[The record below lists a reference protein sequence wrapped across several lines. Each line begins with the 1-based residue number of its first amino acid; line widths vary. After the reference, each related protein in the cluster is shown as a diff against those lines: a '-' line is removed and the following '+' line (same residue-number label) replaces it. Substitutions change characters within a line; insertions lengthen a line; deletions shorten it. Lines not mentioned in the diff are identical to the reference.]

1 MSQVI
6 IDNPVINSPFEEPRR
21 HFRFT
26 DDGITDEIVPGRR
39 RSTYFVPI
47 AKPKLKGV
55 QKQAA
60 LDLNLQHRAEENKL
74 INDLRERVAH
84 WRQAGRPYT
93 TAMTRRLLDYWTRPD
108 RERRLFFCQIEA
120 VETIIYLTE
129 IAPRHDANHGTFIL
143 ERLRQANAQATPDGH
158 VVLPRHAAKM
168 ATGSGKTVVMGM
180 LLAWQALNK
189 LANRQDQRFADAF
202 LIVSPGI
209 TIRDRLRVLLPS
221 DPNNYYQQLDLLP
234 PSLREELGKA
244 KVAIL
249 NYHAFLR
256 RERDSAAS
264 LTKKLLRVEGEASP
278 FQETEGQMV
287 ARACADLGN
296 KKNIVVLNDEAHHCY
311 HRRPV
316 DVDEKLSGDDL
327 QEAKQREE
335 EAKIWIGGLGAVHRK
350 LGVRAVYDL
359 SATPFFLRGSGYPEG
374 TLFPWVTS
382 DFSLTDAIE
391 SGIVKVPRVPVAD
404 NTDQAE
410 NPTYRNLWAHVGK
423 DMPKGRGSKED
434 ERREPVLP
442 KELQGALHSLYSH
455 YEKAYQ
461 QWQAQVREYPAL
473 MPPVFIVVCNNTRS
487 SKLVFDYLAGWEKP
501 LPAPD
506 PATGQSTVLVPG
518 ALPIFSNVEAGRWS
532 SRPNTLLI
540 DSRQLESGEALSDDF
555 KEVAAREIEEFQA
568 EMQERYPGRNV
579 EELTTEDL
587 LREVMNTV
595 GKRGKLGEHIKCVV
609 SVSMLT
615 EGWDANTVTH
625 ILGVRAFSTQLL
637 CEQVVGR
644 ALRRVSYELE
654 AHTII
659 VQGETVTF
667 EAFPVEYAEVY
678 GVPFEFIP
686 TAGVAKPRS
695 RPPTTHVC
703 TVEARK
709 DARITFP
716 RLSGYRYELA
726 GETLQAQFTPACRL
740 TLTTKQMPTVVENAP
755 IVGETSIHR
764 LDDLKQRR
772 LNEVA
777 FLLAKLVLEK
787 YFRQDGAPRTERESE
802 HRFDAEVK
810 PWLFPQVLGIAKR
823 WLAECLD
830 LKDETFPQLL
840 LLVELAH
847 DAADRIY
854 QAIVAADRGASTLK
868 PILQPYNTVGDTS
881 GVSFNT
887 SRATWQTNHKCPISH
902 VVLDSGWEGKM
913 AQALEYLDE
922 VYSYVKNHN
931 LDFRI
936 PYTFEGQEH
945 HYLPDFIVRVDDG
958 RGKDDLLNLIVEVSG
973 PPLPAKAAK
982 TATIQNLW
990 VPAVNNSGQF
1000 GRWAFVEVKDPESA
1014 MQTIREFL
1022 RARAAALPKAA

>member
-1 MSQVI
+1 MNQVVI
-6 IDNPVINSPFEEPRR
+6 ENPVINSPFEEPRR

-26 DDGITDEIVPGRR
+26 DNGITDEIEPGRR
-39 RSTYFVPI
+39 RSTYFIPI
-47 AKPKLKGV
+47 AKPKLKGA
-55 QKQAA
+55 QKQTA
-60 LDLNLQHRAEENKL
+60 LDLNIQHRAEENKL

-84 WRQAGRPYT
+84 WRQAGRPQT
-93 TAMTRRLLDYWTRPD
+93 TPTTRRLLDYWTRPD

-120 VETIIYLTE
+120 LDTIIYLTE

-143 ERLRQANAQATPDGH
+143 ERLKQASAQATPDGH
-158 VVLPRHAAKM
+158 AALFRYAAKM

-180 LLAWQALNK
+180 LIAWQALNK

-221 DPNNYYQQLDLLP
+221 DPNSYYRQLDLLP
-234 PSLREELGKA
+234 PSLWDELGKA
-244 KVAIL
+244 KVALI
-249 NYHAFLR
+249 NYHAFIR
-256 RERDSAAS
+256 RERNSAAS
-264 LTKKLLRVEGEASP
+264 LTKKLLTVSGEASP
-278 FQETEGQMV
+278 FQESAGQMV
-287 ARACADLGN
+287 ARVCADLGN

-316 DVDEKLSGDDL
+316 DGDEKLSGDDL

-335 EAKIWIGGLGAVHRK
+335 EAKIWIGGLGAVQKK
-350 LGVRAVYDL
+350 LGIRAVYDL
-359 SATPFFLRGSGYPEG
+359 SATPFFLRGSGYDEG

-410 NPTYRNLWAHVGK
+410 NPTYRNLWAHIGK
-423 DMPKGRGSKED
+423 DMPKGRGGKED
-434 ERREPVLP
+434 GQREPVLP

-461 QWQAQVREYPAL
+461 QWQAQVQEYPAL
-473 MPPVFIVVCNNTRS
+473 MPPVFIVVCNNTRA

-501 LPAPD
+501 LPASD

-518 ALPIFSNVEAGRWS
+518 QLPIFSNVENGHWS
-532 SRPNTLLI
+532 SRPNALLI

-555 KEVAAREIEEFQA
+555 KEAAAREIEEFQA
-568 EMQERYPGRNV
+568 EMRQRYPGRNV
-579 EELTTEDL
+579 EEVTTEDL

-595 GKRGKLGEHIKCVV
+595 GKRHKLGERIKCVV

-625 ILGVRAFSTQLL
+625 ILGVRAFTTQLL

-654 AHTII
+654 QHTVI
-659 VQGETVTF
+659 VNGQTVTF

-686 TAGVAKPRS
+686 TAGVAQPRPQ
-695 RPPTTHVC
+695 RNTTHVC
-703 TVEARK
+703 TVEARQE
-709 DARITFP
+709 ARIAFP

-726 GETLQAQFTPACRL
+726 GETLIAQFTPACRL
-740 TLTTKQMPTVVENAP
+740 TLTTKQIPTVVENAP
-755 IVGETSIHR
+755 IVGESSIHR

-772 LNEVA
+772 PNEVA

-787 YFRQDGAPRTERESE
+787 YFRQDGEPKTERETT

-840 LLVELAH
+840 LLIELAH

-854 QAIVAADRGASTLK
+854 QAIVAADGGASTLK

-913 AQALEYLDE
+913 AQALEYLDD

-931 LDFRI
+931 LDFKI

-945 HYLPDFIVRVDDG
+945 HYIPDFIVRVDDG
-958 RGKDDLLNLIVEVSG
+958 HGKEDLLNLIIEVSG

-1000 GRWAFVEVKDPESA
+1000 GRWAFVEVKDPYSA
-1014 MQTIREFL
+1014 MQTVRTYL
-1022 RARAAALPKAA
+1022 TAPVQPAP

>member
-1 MSQVI
+1 MADLI
-6 IDNPVINSPFEEPRR
+6 ENPVINSPFGEPQR
-21 HFRFT
+21 HFRF
-26 DDGITDEIVPGRR
+26 DENGITHEILTGRR
-39 RSTYFVPI
+39 LSTYFIPI
-47 AKPKLKGV
+47 AKPKLKGA
-55 QKQAA
+55 QQQAV
-60 LDLNLQHRAEENKL
+60 LDLSVQHRAEENKL
-74 INDLRERVAH
+74 INDLRARVAH

-93 TAMTRRLLDYWTRPD
+93 TALTRRLLEYWTRPD

-120 VETIIYLTE
+120 VETLIYLTE
-129 IAPRHDANHGTFIL
+129 IAPRHDANQGTFLL
-143 ERLRQANAQATPDGH
+143 ERLKQANAQATPDGQPA
-158 VVLPRHAAKM
+158 LLRSAAKM

-189 LANRQDQRFADAF
+189 LAHRQDQRFSDVF

-221 DPNNYYQQLDLLP
+221 DPNNYYQFLDLLP

-244 KVAIL
+244 KVAII
-249 NYHAFLR
+249 NYHAFMR
-256 RERDSAAS
+256 RERNSAAS
-264 LTKKLLRVEGEASP
+264 LTKKLLTAQGEASP
-278 FQETEGQMV
+278 FLETEGQMV
-287 ARACADLGN
+287 ARVCADLGG
-296 KKNIVVLNDEAHHCY
+296 KKNIIVLNDEAHHCY
-311 HRRPV
+311 HRKPL
-316 DVDEKLSGDDL
+316 DVDEKLTGDDL

-335 EAKIWIGGLGAVHRK
+335 EAKIWIGGLGAVQKK
-350 LGVRAVYDL
+350 LGIRAVYDL

-404 NTDQAE
+404 NTDQSE

-423 DMPKGRGSKED
+423 DMPKGRGGKDDSQ
-434 ERREPVLP
+434 REPVLP

-461 QWQAQVREYPAL
+461 QWREQAKAYPAL

-501 LPAPD
+501 LSALD
-506 PATGQSTVLVPG
+506 PATGQDTVLVPG
-518 ALPIFSNVEAGRWS
+518 ALPIFSNIEDGRWTT
-532 SRPNTLLI
+532 RPNTLLI
-540 DSRQLESGEALSDDF
+540 DSVQLESGDALSEEF
-555 KEVAAREIEEFQA
+555 KAAAAPEIEEFKA
-568 EMQERYPGRNV
+568 ELRQRYPGRDV
-579 EELTTEDL
+579 DQLTPEDL

-595 GKRGKLGEHIKCVV
+595 GKIGKLGENIKCVV

-615 EGWDANTVTH
+615 EGWDCNTTTH
-625 ILGVRAFSTQLL
+625 ILGVRAFTTQLL

-644 ALRRVSYELE
+644 ALRRVSHEVE
-654 AHTII
+654 WHT
-659 VQGETVTF
+659 VLVNGQPVEF

-686 TAGVAKPRS
+686 TAGVAKPSPQRN
-695 RPPTTHVC
+695 TTHVC
-703 TVEARK
+703 TVEART

-716 RLSGYRYELA
+716 RLSGYRYALA
-726 GETLQAQFTPACRL
+726 GDTLQAHFTPACRL

-755 IVGETSIHR
+755 IVGESSIHR

-787 YFRQDGAPRTERESE
+787 YFRQDAAEYVIGGAVQN
-802 HRFDAEVK
+802 EVK
-810 PWLFPQVLGIAKR
+810 AWLLPQVLSIAKQ
-823 WLAECLD
+823 WLAECLE

-840 LLVELAH
+840 LLIELAH

-854 QAIVAADRGASTLK
+854 QAIVAANTGASALK
-868 PILQPYNTVGDTS
+868 PILQPYNTVGDTD

-887 SRATWQTNHKCPISH
+887 SRATWQTNYKCPISH

-922 VYSYVKNHN
+922 VYAYVKNHN

-945 HYLPDFIVRVDDG
+945 HYLPDFIARVDDG
-958 RGKDDLLNLIVEVSG
+958 HGKADLLNLIIEVSG

-990 VPAVNNSGQF
+990 VPAVNNAGQF
-1000 GRWAFVEVKDPESA
+1000 GRWAFVEVKDPEGA
-1014 MQTIREFL
+1014 MQTVRKFL
-1022 RARAAALPKAA
+1022 KKKDGFYE

>member
-1 MSQVI
+1 MADLI
-6 IDNPVINSPFEEPRR
+6 ENPVINSPFVGPER
-21 HFRFT
+21 HFRF
-26 DDGITDEIVPGRR
+26 DENGITHEILTGRR
-39 RSTYFVPI
+39 LSTYFIPI

-60 LDLNLQHRAEENKL
+60 LDLSVQHRAEENKL
-74 INDLRERVAH
+74 INDLRVRVAN

-93 TAMTRRLLDYWTRPD
+93 TALTRRLLEYWTRSD

-120 VETIIYLTE
+120 VETLIYLTE
-129 IAPRHDANHGTFIL
+129 IAPRHDANQGTFLL
-143 ERLRQANAQATPDGH
+143 ERLKQANAQATPDGQPA
-158 VVLPRHAAKM
+158 LLRYAAKM

-189 LANRQDQRFADAF
+189 LANRQDQRFSDAF

-221 DPNNYYQQLDLLP
+221 DPNNYYQFLDLLP

-244 KVAIL
+244 KVAII

-256 RERDSAAS
+256 RERNSAAS
-264 LTKKLLRVEGEASP
+264 LTKKLLTASGEASP
-278 FQETEGQMV
+278 FLETEGQMV
-287 ARACADLGN
+287 ARVCADLGS
-296 KKNIVVLNDEAHHCY
+296 KKNLIVLNDEAHHCY
-311 HRRPV
+311 HCKPL

-335 EAKIWIGGLGAVHRK
+335 EAKIWIGGLGAVQKK
-350 LGVRAVYDL
+350 LGIRAVYDL

-404 NTDQAE
+404 NTDQGE
-410 NPTYRNLWAHVGK
+410 NPTYRNLWASIGK
-423 DMPKGRGSKED
+423 DMPKGRASKSEKPQ
-434 ERREPVLP
+434 EPALP

-461 QWQAQVREYPAL
+461 QWQEQAKAYPAL

-501 LPAPD
+501 LSALD
-506 PATGQSTVLVPG
+506 PATGQETVLVPG
-518 ALPIFSNVEAGRWS
+518 ALPIFSNIEDGRWTT
-532 SRPNTLLI
+532 RPNTLLI
-540 DSRQLESGEALSDDF
+540 DSVQLESGDALSEEF
-555 KEVAAREIEEFQA
+555 KAAAAPEIEEFKA
-568 EMQERYPGRNV
+568 ELRQRYPGRDV
-579 EELTTEDL
+579 DQVTPEDL

-595 GKRGKLGEHIKCVV
+595 GKIGKLGEHIKCVV

-625 ILGVRAFSTQLL
+625 ILGVRAFTTQLL

-644 ALRRVSYELE
+644 ALRRVSHEVE
-654 AHTII
+654 WHTVI
-659 VQGETVTF
+659 VNGQPVEF

-686 TAGVAKPRS
+686 TAGVSKPRPQ
-695 RPPTTHVC
+695 RNTTHVC
-703 TVEARK
+703 TIEARQ

-716 RLSGYRYELA
+716 RLSGYRYALA
-726 GETLQAQFTPACRL
+726 GETLQAEFTPACRL
-740 TLTTKQMPTVVENAP
+740 TLTTRQMPTVVENAP
-755 IVGETSIHR
+755 IVGESSIHR

-772 LNEVA
+772 PNEVA

-787 YFRQDGAPRTERESE
+787 YFRQDAAEYVIGGAVQN
-802 HRFDAEVK
+802 EVK
-810 PWLFPQVLGIAKR
+810 AWLLPQVLGIAKR

-840 LLVELAH
+840 LLIELAH

-854 QAIVAADRGASTLK
+854 QAIVAADSGASTLK
-868 PILQPYNTVGDTS
+868 PILQPYNTVGDTD

-887 SRATWQTNHKCPISH
+887 SRATWQTNYKCPISH

-913 AQALEYLDE
+913 AQALEYLDD
-922 VYSYVKNHN
+922 VCSYVKNHN

-945 HYLPDFIVRVDDG
+945 HYIPDFIARIEDG
-958 RGKDDLLNLIVEVSG
+958 HGKEDLLNLIIEVSG

-1014 MQTIREFL
+1014 MQTVREFL
-1022 RARAAALPKAA
+1022 SGMYG

>member
-1 MSQVI
+1 MADLI
-6 IDNPVINSPFEEPRR
+6 ENPVINSPFEEPQR
-21 HFRFT
+21 HFRFA
-26 DDGITDEIVPGRR
+26 DHGITDEIVPGRR
-39 RSTYFVPI
+39 RSTYFIPI
-47 AKPKLKGV
+47 AKPKLKTG

-60 LDLNLQHRAEENKL
+60 LDLSIQHRAEENKL
-74 INDLRERVAH
+74 INDLRARVAN
-84 WRQAGRPYT
+84 WRQAGRPHT
-93 TAMTRRLLDYWTRPD
+93 TPTTRRLLEYWTRSD

-120 VETIIYLTE
+120 VETLIYLTE
-129 IAPRHDANHGTFIL
+129 IAPKQDANHGTFIL
-143 ERLRQANAQATPDGH
+143 ERFKQAHAGATPEGH
-158 VVLPRHAAKM
+158 APLLRYAAKM

-180 LLAWQALNK
+180 LIAWQALNK
-189 LANRQDQRFADAF
+189 QANRQDQRFADAF

-221 DPNNYYQQLDLLP
+221 DPNNYYRQLDLLP
-234 PSLREELGKA
+234 PSLRDDLGQA
-244 KVAIL
+244 KVAII

-256 RERDSAAS
+256 RERNNAAS
-264 LTKKLLRVEGEASP
+264 LTKKLLRAPGEASP
-278 FQETEGQMV
+278 FQESAGQMV
-287 ARACADLGN
+287 ARVCAELGN
-296 KKNIVVLNDEAHHCY
+296 KKHIVVLNDEAHHCY
-311 HRRPV
+311 HRRPI
-316 DVDEKLSGDDL
+316 DGDEKLSGDEL
-327 QEAKQREE
+327 LEAKQREE
-335 EAKIWIGGLGAVHRK
+335 EAKIWIGGLGAVQKK
-350 LGVRAVYDL
+350 LGIRAVYDL

-391 SGIVKVPRVPVAD
+391 SGIVKVPRVPVAQ
-404 NTDQAE
+404 NNDQSE
-410 NPTYRNLWAHVGK
+410 NPTYRNLWAHIGK
-423 DMPKGRGSKED
+423 DMLKGRGGKED
-434 ERREPVLP
+434 GPVEPVLP

-461 QWQAQVREYPAL
+461 QWQEQVQAYPAL

-487 SKLVFDYLAGWEKP
+487 SKRVFDYIAGWDKP
-501 LPAPD
+501 LADGVIVP
-506 PATGQSTVLVPG
+506 VPG
-518 ALPIFSNVEAGRWS
+518 ALPIFSNVEDGHWS

-540 DSRQLESGEALSDDF
+540 DSLQLESGAALSEEF
-555 KEVAAREIEEFQA
+555 QAIAAREIAEFKDELRA
-568 EMQERYPGRNV
+568 RYPGRDADDV
-579 EELTTEDL
+579 TTEDL

-595 GKRGKLGEHIKCVV
+595 GKRNKLGENIKCVV

-625 ILGVRAFSTQLL
+625 ILGVRAFTTQLL

-644 ALRRVSYELE
+644 ALRRVSYEPE
-654 AHTII
+654 TQTVI
-659 VQGETVTF
+659 VNGQTVTF

-686 TAGVAKPRS
+686 TAGVAKPGPQRN
-695 RPPTTHVC
+695 TTQVC
-703 TVEARK
+703 TVEARQ
-709 DARITFP
+709 DALITFP

-726 GETLQAQFTPACRL
+726 GETLQTQFTPACRL
-740 TLTTKQMPTVVENAP
+740 TLTPRQIPTVVENAP
-755 IVGETSIHR
+755 IVGESSIHR

-787 YFRQDGAPRTERESE
+787 YFRQDGEPKTERKAA

-810 PWLFPQVLGIAKR
+810 PWLFPQVLSIAKR

-830 LKDETFPQLL
+830 IKDETFPQLL
-840 LLVELAH
+840 LLIELAH

-854 QAIVAADRGASTLK
+854 QAIVAADSGASTLK

-881 GVSFNT
+881 GLNFNT
-887 SRATWQTNHKCPISH
+887 SRATYPTNFKSHISH
-902 VVLDSGWEGKM
+902 VVLDSGWEGQM
-913 AQALEYLDE
+913 AQALEYMNE
-922 VYSYVKNHN
+922 VHSYVKNHH

-945 HYLPDFIVRVDDG
+945 HYLPDFIARIDDG
-958 RGKDDLLNLIVEVSG
+958 RGKEDLLNLIIEVSG

-1000 GRWAFVEVKDPESA
+1000 GRWAFVEVNDPYSA
-1014 MQTIREFL
+1014 MQTVREYL
-1022 RARAAALPKAA
+1022 TAPVQPAP

>member
-1 MSQVI
+1 MADL

-21 HFRFT
+21 HFRFAEN
-26 DDGITDEIVPGRR
+26 GITDEIVPGRR

-47 AKPKLKGV
+47 AKPKLKGA
-55 QKQAA
+55 QKQGA
-60 LDLNLQHRAEENKL
+60 LDLNIQHRAEENQL
-74 INDLRERVAH
+74 INDLRERVSR

-93 TAMTRRLLDYWTRPD
+93 TAVTRRLLDHWTRPD

-143 ERLRQANAQATPDGH
+143 ERFKQANAQATPDSH
-158 VVLPRHAAKM
+158 AMLPRHAAKM

-180 LLAWQALNK
+180 LIAWQALNK
-189 LANRQDQRFADAF
+189 LANRQDQRFSDAF
-202 LIVSPGI
+202 LMVSPGI

-221 DPNNYYQQLDLLP
+221 DPNNYYRQLDLLP
-234 PSLREELGKA
+234 PSLRDELGKA
-244 KVAIL
+244 KVAII
-249 NYHAFLR
+249 NYHAFIR
-256 RERDSAAS
+256 RERNSAAS
-264 LTKKLLRVEGEASP
+264 LTKKLLAVSGEASP
-278 FQETEGQMV
+278 FQESAGQMV
-287 ARACADLGN
+287 ARVCAELGN

-316 DVDEKLSGDDL
+316 DGDEKLSGDDL

-335 EAKIWIGGLGAVHRK
+335 EAKIWIGGLGAVQKK

-404 NTDQAE
+404 NADQAE

-423 DMPKGRGSKED
+423 DMPKGRGGKD
-434 ERREPVLP
+434 DGQREPVLP
-442 KELQGALHSLYSH
+442 KELQGALHSLYGH
-455 YEKAYQ
+455 YEKAYR
-461 QWQAQVREYPAL
+461 QWQAQARDYPAL
-473 MPPVFIVVCNNTRS
+473 MPPVFIAVCNNTRS
-487 SKLVFDYLAGWEKP
+487 SKLVFDYVAGWEKP
-501 LPAPD
+501 LAAPD
-506 PATGQSTVLVPG
+506 PITGQSAVLVPG
-518 ALPIFSNVEAGRWS
+518 ALPIFGNVENGRWS
-532 SRPNTLLI
+532 SRPNALLI
-540 DSRQLESGEALSDDF
+540 DSRQLESGEALSDEF
-555 KEVAAREIEEFQA
+555 KAVAAREIEEFKDELRA
-568 EMQERYPGRNV
+568 RYPGRDADEV
-579 EELTTEDL
+579 TAEEL

-595 GKRGKLGEHIKCVV
+595 GKRNKLGENIKCVV

-625 ILGVRAFSTQLL
+625 ILGVRAFTTQLL

-654 AHTII
+654 AHAIV

-686 TAGVAKPRS
+686 TAGVAQPRPQ
-695 RPPTTHVC
+695 RNTTHVA
-703 TVEARK
+703 TVDARQN
-709 DARITFP
+709 ARITFP
-716 RLSGYRYELA
+716 RLSGYRHELA
-726 GETLQAQFTPACRL
+726 GETLRAEFTPTCRL
-740 TLTTKQMPTVVENAP
+740 TLTTRQIPTVVENAP
-755 IVGETSIHR
+755 IVGESSIHR

-772 LNEVA
+772 PNEVA

-787 YFRQDGAPRTERESE
+787 YFRQDATEYVIGGAVQN
-802 HRFDAEVK
+802 EVK
-810 PWLFPQVLGIAKR
+810 AWLLPQVLSIAKR
-823 WLAECLD
+823 WLAECLE

-854 QAIVAADRGASTLK
+854 QAIVAADSGASTLK
-868 PILQPYNTVGDTS
+868 PILQPYNTVGDTD

-945 HYLPDFIVRVDDG
+945 HYLPDFIVRIDDG
-958 RGKDDLLNLIVEVSG
+958 RGKEDLLNLIVEVSG

-990 VPAVNNSGQF
+990 VPAVNNAGQF
-1000 GRWAFVEVKDPESA
+1000 GRWAFVEVKDSDSA
-1014 MQTIREFL
+1014 MQTVREFL
-1022 RARAAALPKAA
+1022 HGQSAAMQRAA

>member
-1 MSQVI
+1 MSQVVI
-6 IDNPVINSPFEEPRR
+6 ENPVINSPFEEPRR

-26 DDGITDEIVPGRR
+26 DDGITDEIVLGRR
-39 RSTYFVPI
+39 LSTYFIPI
-47 AKPKLKGV
+47 AKPKFKTK
-55 QKQAA
+55 QKL
-60 LDLNLQHRAEENKL
+60 LDFDTQHRAEENKL

-84 WRQAGRPYT
+84 WRKAGRPHT
-93 TAMTRRLLDYWTRPD
+93 TAVTRRLLDYWTRPE

-129 IAPRHDANHGTFIL
+129 IAPRHDANFGTSIL
-143 ERLRQANAQATPDGH
+143 ERLKQASAHATPEGH
-158 VVLPRHAAKM
+158 PALLRYAAKM
-168 ATGSGKTVVMGM
+168 ATGSGKTVVMAM
-180 LLAWQALNK
+180 LIAWQALNK
-189 LANRQDQRFADAF
+189 LANRQDQRFSDAF

-221 DPNNYYQQLDLLP
+221 DPNSYYRQLDLLP
-234 PSLREELGKA
+234 PSLRDELGKA
-244 KVAIL
+244 KVAIV
-249 NYHAFLR
+249 NYHAFIR
-256 RERDSAAS
+256 RERNSAAS
-264 LTKKLLRVEGEASP
+264 LTKKLLNPKDAPSP
-278 FQETEGQMV
+278 FQESFGQMV
-287 ARACADLGN
+287 GRVCDDLGN

-316 DVDEKLSGDDL
+316 DGDEKLSGDEL

-335 EAKIWIGGLGAVHRK
+335 EAKIWIGGLGAVQKK
-350 LGVRAVYDL
+350 LGIRAVYDL
-359 SATPFFLRGSGYPEG
+359 SATPFFLRGSGYDEG

-404 NTDQAE
+404 NTDQGE
-410 NPTYRNLWAHVGK
+410 NPTYRNLWVHVGK
-423 DMPKGRGSKED
+423 DMPKGRGGKD
-434 ERREPVLP
+434 DGQREPVLP

-461 QWQAQVREYPAL
+461 QWQAQVKEHTAM

-487 SKLVFDYLAGWEKP
+487 SKLVFDYVAGWEKP
-501 LPAPD
+501 LPASD
-506 PATGQSTVLVPG
+506 PANGQNAVLVPG
-518 ALPIFSNVEAGRWS
+518 ALPIFSNVENRRWS

-540 DSRQLESGEALSDDF
+540 DSLQLESGEALSDEF
-555 KEVAAREIEEFQA
+555 KEVAAREIEEFKDELRA
-568 EMQERYPGRNV
+568 RYPGRDV
-579 EELTTEDL
+579 EDVTTEDL

-595 GKRGKLGEHIKCVV
+595 GKRNKLGENIKCVV

-625 ILGVRAFSTQLL
+625 ILGVRAFTTQLL

-644 ALRRVSYELE
+644 ALRRVSYEPE
-654 AHTII
+654 AHT
-659 VQGETVTF
+659 VTVNGQTATF

-686 TAGVAKPRS
+686 TAGVAKPGPQRK
-695 RPPTTHVC
+695 TTQVC

-709 DARITFP
+709 DALITFP
-716 RLSGYRYELA
+716 RLSGYRYQLA

-740 TLTTKQMPTVVENAP
+740 TLTTRQIPTVVENAP
-755 IVGETSIHR
+755 IVGESCIHR

-787 YFRQDGAPRTERESE
+787 YFRQDATEYVIGGTVQN
-802 HRFDAEVK
+802 EVK
-810 PWLFPQVLGIAKR
+810 AWLLPQVLSIAKR
-823 WLAECLD
+823 WLAECLE

-840 LLVELAH
+840 LLIELAH

-854 QAIVAADRGASTLK
+854 QAIVAADSGASTLK

-881 GVSFNT
+881 GVSFHT

-945 HYLPDFIVRVDDG
+945 HYLPDFIVRIDDG
-958 RGKDDLLNLIVEVSG
+958 RGKEDLLNLIVEVSG

-990 VPAVNNSGQF
+990 VPAVNNAGQF
-1000 GRWAFVEVKDPESA
+1000 GRWAFVEVKDSDSA
-1014 MQTIREFL
+1014 MQTVREFL
-1022 RARAAALPKAA
+1022 QARSAPTRKAA

>member
-1 MSQVI
+1 MADLI
-6 IDNPVINSPFEEPRR
+6 ENPVINSPFGEPQRY
-21 HFRFT
+21 FRF
-26 DDGITDEIVPGRR
+26 DENGITHEILTGRR
-39 RSTYFVPI
+39 LSTYFIPI
-47 AKPKLKGV
+47 AKPKLKGA

-60 LDLNLQHRAEENKL
+60 LDLSVQHRAEENKL
-74 INDLRERVAH
+74 INELRERVSH

-93 TAMTRRLLDYWTRPD
+93 TALTRRLLDYWTRPD

-120 VETIIYLTE
+120 VETLIYLTE
-129 IAPRHDANHGTFIL
+129 IAPRHDANQGTFLL
-143 ERLRQANAQATPDGH
+143 ERLKQANAQATPDGQPA
-158 VVLPRHAAKM
+158 LLRYAAKM

-189 LANRQDQRFADAF
+189 LANRQDQRFSDAF
-202 LIVSPGI
+202 LIVAPGI

-221 DPNNYYQQLDLLP
+221 DPNNYYRFLDLLP

-244 KVAIL
+244 KVAII

-256 RERDSAAS
+256 RERNSAAS
-264 LTKKLLRVEGEASP
+264 LTKKLLTASGEASP
-278 FQETEGQMV
+278 FLETEGQMV
-287 ARACADLGN
+287 ARVCADLGG
-296 KKNIVVLNDEAHHCY
+296 KKNLIMLNDEAHHCY
-311 HRRPV
+311 HCKPL
-316 DVDEKLSGDDL
+316 DVDEKLTGDNL

-335 EAKIWIGGLGAVHRK
+335 EAKIWIGGLGAVQKK
-350 LGVRAVYDL
+350 LGIRAVYDL
-359 SATPFFLRGSGYPEG
+359 SATPFFLRGSGYGEG
-374 TLFPWVTS
+374 KLFPWVTS

-404 NTDQAE
+404 NTGQGE

-423 DMPKGRGSKED
+423 DMPKGRASKSEKPQ
-434 ERREPVLP
+434 EPTLP

-461 QWQAQVREYPAL
+461 QWQEQAKAYPAL

-501 LPAPD
+501 LPAPN
-506 PATGQSTVLVPG
+506 PTTGQEAVLVPG
-518 ALPIFSNVEAGRWS
+518 ALPIFSNIEDGRWIT
-532 SRPNTLLI
+532 RPNTLLI
-540 DSRQLESGEALSDDF
+540 DSVQLESGDALSEEF
-555 KEVAAREIEEFQA
+555 KAAAAPEIEEFKA
-568 EMQERYPGRNV
+568 ELRQRYPGRDV
-579 EELTTEDL
+579 DQVTPEDL

-595 GKRGKLGEHIKCVV
+595 GKIGKLGENIKCVV

-625 ILGVRAFSTQLL
+625 ILGVRAFTTQLL

-644 ALRRVSYELE
+644 ALRRVSYEVE
-654 AHTII
+654 WHTVI
-659 VQGETVTF
+659 VNGRPVEF

-686 TAGVAKPRS
+686 TAGVAKPGPQRN
-695 RPPTTHVC
+695 TTHVC
-703 TVEARK
+703 TVEARM

-716 RLSGYRYELA
+716 RLSGYRYALA
-726 GETLQAQFTPACRL
+726 GETLQAQFASACRL
-740 TLTTKQMPTVVENAP
+740 TLTTKQIPTVVENAP
-755 IVGETSIHR
+755 IVGESSIHR

-787 YFRQDGAPRTERESE
+787 YFRQDAAEYVIGGAVQN
-802 HRFDAEVK
+802 EVK
-810 PWLFPQVLGIAKR
+810 AWLLPQVLSIAKQ
-823 WLAECLD
+823 WLAECLE

-840 LLVELAH
+840 LLIELAH

-854 QAIVAADRGASTLK
+854 QAIVAADGGASTLK
-868 PILQPYNTVGDTS
+868 PILQPYNTVGDTD

-887 SRATWQTNHKCPISH
+887 SRATWQTNFKCPISH

-922 VYSYVKNHN
+922 VHSYVKNHN

-958 RGKDDLLNLIVEVSG
+958 HGKADLLNLIIEVSG
-973 PPLPAKAAK
+973 PLLLAKAAK

-1000 GRWAFVEVKDPESA
+1000 GRWAFVEVKDPDSA
-1014 MQTIREFL
+1014 MQTV
-1022 RARAAALPKAA
+1022 RAMLSLPSV

>member
-1 MSQVI
+1 MSQVVI
-6 IDNPVINSPFEEPRR
+6 ENPVINSPFAEPGR
-21 HFRFT
+21 HFRFAEN
-26 DDGITDEIVPGRR
+26 GITDEIVPGRR
-39 RSTYFVPI
+39 RSTYFIPI
-47 AKPKLKGV
+47 AKPKLKNG
-55 QKQAA
+55 QQQAA
-60 LDLNLQHRAEENKL
+60 LDLGIQHRAEENKL
-74 INDLRERVAH
+74 INDLRVRVAN
-84 WRQAGRPYT
+84 WRQAGRPQT
-93 TAMTRRLLDYWTRPD
+93 TTTTRRLLEYWTRPD
-108 RERRLFFCQIEA
+108 RERRVFFCQIEA

-129 IAPRHDANHGTFIL
+129 ISPRHDANHGTFIL
-143 ERLRQANAQATPDGH
+143 ERFKQANAQATPDSH
-158 VVLPRHAAKM
+158 ATLPRYAAKM

-180 LLAWQALNK
+180 LIAWQALNK

-221 DPNNYYQQLDLLP
+221 DPNSYYQQLDLLP

-244 KVAIL
+244 KVAII

-256 RERDSAAS
+256 RERNSAAS
-264 LTKKLLRVEGEASP
+264 LTKKLLTVSGEASP
-278 FQETEGQMV
+278 FQESAGQMV
-287 ARACADLGN
+287 ARVCADLGN
-296 KKNIVVLNDEAHHCY
+296 KKNLVVLNDEAHHCY
-311 HRRPV
+311 HRRPL
-316 DVDEKLSGDDL
+316 DGDEKLSGDEL

-335 EAKIWIGGLGAVHRK
+335 EAKIWIGGLGAVQKK
-350 LGVRAVYDL
+350 LGIRAVYDL

-404 NTDQAE
+404 NTGQGE
-410 NPTYRNLWAHVGK
+410 NPTYRNLWAHIGK
-423 DMPKGRGSKED
+423 DMPKGRASKE
-434 ERREPVLP
+434 EGPVAPVLP

-461 QWQAQVREYPAL
+461 QWQEQVKAYPAL

-487 SKLVFDYLAGWEKP
+487 SKQVFDYIAGWDKP
-501 LPAPD
+501 LAD
-506 PATGQSTVLVPG
+506 GAVMAAPG
-518 ALPIFSNVEAGRWS
+518 ALPIFSNVENGCWS

-540 DSRQLESGEALSDDF
+540 DSRQLESGEALSDEF
-555 KEVAAREIEEFQA
+555 KAVAAREIEEFKDELRA
-568 EMQERYPGRNV
+568 RYPGRDAEDV
-579 EELTTEDL
+579 TTEDL

-595 GKRGKLGEHIKCVV
+595 GKRNKLGEHIKCVV

-625 ILGVRAFSTQLL
+625 ILGVRAFTTQLL

-654 AHTII
+654 PHT
-659 VQGETVTF
+659 VLVSGETVAF

-686 TAGVAKPRS
+686 TAGVAKPGPQRN
-695 RPPTTHVC
+695 TTQVC
-703 TVEARK
+703 TVEARQE
-709 DARITFP
+709 ALISFP

-740 TLTTKQMPTVVENAP
+740 TLTTRQIPTVVENAP
-755 IVGETSIHR
+755 IVGEASIHR

-787 YFRQDGAPRTERESE
+787 YFRQDGEPKTERTGE

-810 PWLFPQVLGIAKR
+810 PWLFPQVLSIAKR
-823 WLAECLD
+823 WLTECLD

-840 LLVELAH
+840 LLIELAH

-854 QAIVAADRGASTLK
+854 QAIVAADSGASTLK
-868 PILQPYNTVGDTS
+868 PILQPYNTVGDTH
-881 GVSFNT
+881 GLNFNT
-887 SRATWQTNHKCPISH
+887 SRATYPTNFKSHISH
-902 VVLDSGWEGKM
+902 VVLDSGWEGQM
-913 AQALEYLDE
+913 AQALEYMDE
-922 VYSYVKNHN
+922 VHSYVKNHH

-958 RGKDDLLNLIVEVSG
+958 RGTADLLNLVIEVSG

-982 TATIQNLW
+982 TTTIQNLW
-990 VPAVNNSGQF
+990 VPAVNNSTQF
-1000 GRWAFVEVKDPESA
+1000 GRWAFVEVNDPYSA
-1014 MQTIREFL
+1014 MQTVREFL
-1022 RARAAALPKAA
+1022 GLRPQ